1 MTWHVQLL
9 GSGPLLLL
17 LHGTAAATH
26 SWRDLA
32 PLLARHFTVLGLDL
46 PGHGFTT
53 LDRHHALSLPFMA
66 TAVTRLLKVLELTP
80 VVVVGHSAGA
90 AIGLRMALD
99 GAIAPE
105 RMISLNGA
113 LRPFTGVESWL
124 YPAIAKL
131 LFVNPLAASLLAWR
145 AGDSNAVRR
154 LIEGTGSVI
163 DDQEL
168 DFYVRLLR
176 TLRHVEAAL
185 SMMANWDLRPFR
197 RELPR
202 LRMPVTLI
210 AALGDLAVPLQVAQD
225 AASLLPVARLVEVAG
240 LGHLAHE
247 EDAGAI
253 SDVILQQFAT
263 LGGCKPD

>member
-53 LDRHHALSLPFMA
+53 LDRHHALSL
-66 TAVTRLLKVLELTP
+66 P